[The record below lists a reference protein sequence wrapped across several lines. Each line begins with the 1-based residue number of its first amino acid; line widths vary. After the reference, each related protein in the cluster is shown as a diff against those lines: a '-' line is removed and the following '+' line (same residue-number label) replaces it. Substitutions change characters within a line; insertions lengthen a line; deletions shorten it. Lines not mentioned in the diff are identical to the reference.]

1 MVLNKNEDNKMN
13 NAPLQA
19 RKIKTMVCGQ
29 GNVYPI
35 YVKKER
41 MIKFGIWKAN
51 ARLILVRDLYI

>member
-1 MVLNKNEDNKMN
+1 MN